1 MVSIRPTIIRQ
12 MTIYPHIYVSDQY
25 QTEESYYECTV
36 YQERAV
42 SNDHVGRCPDC
53 GGTMRN
59 LAVARE

>member
-1 MVSIRPTIIRQ
+1 MVSIRAMIIHQ
-12 MTIYPHIYVSDQY
+12 MAISLRMYVLDQY
-25 QTEESYYECTV
+25 QKTESYYECTV
-36 YQERAV
+36 CQERAV